1 MALTLYVEPPGP
13 VHRRHPVA
21 KLMAMIGFFFAAF
34 LTDRALLLLPL
45 AAAVAL
51 LLAVSGG
58 LTNVRRLRLLFAMVF
73 TMSFVVWSLFFEG
86 GRPWLSLG
94 PLGVSREG
102 VQFALGMAVKLV
114 TFLAI
119 GVLFLSTTTIEEFSY
134 ALVRLGVPYRFGFT
148 LTLAFRLVPVFVDSA
163 LTVIQAQRSRGFA
176 FERGNLLERGRRYV
190 PVIVPVFIG
199 ALRRADGMAMALEAR
214 GFQRRTPRSSYG
226 RYLWQVADGAVIA
239 VSVGVAG
246 GYFVLWQLGHTSAA
260 MVPF

>member
-1 MALTLYVEPPGP
+1 
-13 VHRRHPVA
+13 
-21 KLMAMIGFFFAAF
+21 
-34 LTDRALLLLPL
+34 
-45 AAAVAL
+45 
-51 LLAVSGG
+51 
-58 LTNVRRLRLLFAMVF
+58 
-73 TMSFVVWSLFFEG
+73 
-86 GRPWLSLG
+86 
-94 PLGVSREG
+94 
-102 VQFALGMAVKLV
+102 
-114 TFLAI
+114 
-119 GVLFLSTTTIEEFSY
+119 
-134 ALVRLGVPYRFGFT
+134 
-148 LTLAFRLVPVFVDSA
+148 PVFVDSA